1 MGTPVN
7 VLRGMGLS
15 FSMIKILASFI
26 DEKTLITIDDDGVL
40 SVDSK
45 YDKITELIK
54 SVHARALES
63 YGPSDGFFGRY
74 MAMELVKHGAKILEV
89 SDTEEDEAEENRV
102 Y

>member
-1 MGTPVN
+1 MN
-7 VLRGMGLS
+7 
-15 FSMIKILASFI
+15 
-26 DEKTLITIDDDGVL
+26 EKALISIDDDGVL
-40 SVDSK
+40 SIDSK
-45 YDKITELIK
+45 YDKTTELIK

-63 YGPSDGFFGRY
+63 YGPSDGFFGAY

>member
-1 MGTPVN
+1 
-7 VLRGMGLS
+7 MGLS

-54 SVHARALES
+54 SVHARALKS
-63 YGPSDGFFGRY
+63 YGPSDGFFGGY

>member
-1 MGTPVN
+1 
-7 VLRGMGLS
+7 MGLS

-40 SVDSK
+40 SIDSK

-54 SVHARALES
+54 SVHARALKS

-89 SDTEEDEAEENRV
+89 SDTEEDKSEENRV
-102 Y
+102 W